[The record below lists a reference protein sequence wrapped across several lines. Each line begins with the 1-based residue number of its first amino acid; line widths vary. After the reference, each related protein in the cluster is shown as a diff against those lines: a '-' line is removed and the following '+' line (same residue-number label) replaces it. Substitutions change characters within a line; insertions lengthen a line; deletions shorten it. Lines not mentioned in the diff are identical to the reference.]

1 MILFPGNY
9 ADAIHCSLEIVN
21 VRDAPPFEALSYFW
35 GREDA
40 VSPLPCDNAALLT
53 TSLLIWV

>member
-9 ADAIHCSLEIVN
+9 ADAIHCSLQIVN
-21 VRDAPPFEALSYFW
+21 VRDAPPFEALAYVW

-40 VSPLPCDNAALLT
+40 VSPLLCDNTAI
-53 TSLLIWV
+53 SIKWNSICD